1 MKRKIF
7 CYSILL
13 IITFTSCL
21 KEYSTENGDIGSGG
35 ATIIGANCRIS
46 KIAYADSASVF
57 GIGSISA
64 VINGSD
70 NATNIT
76 KFDSLTLTI
85 DFNSTPQY
93 FGDTVAIDPDQYFV
107 LDNSTKRVKLFH
119 GLFDPTVPGSPEF
132 DVDYIYDASGY
143 LVNKF
148 YSFSL
153 FPGFP
158 FLQVTYTYT
167 GGNLTHMV
175 SDDLFT
181 GDMIKDAD
189 LTYFS
194 NIAPKNFM
202 NIFPDENTYAEF
214 NQFYSFGKKNTN
226 AVKSLKLRYY
236 DPGNVLV
243 DSASSSFSNYIMSRD
258 NYVLSVLMTGDD
270 QSSIPATAGKLNFSY
285 KCK

>member
-1 MKRKIF
+1 MKKVLF
-7 CYSILL
+7 YTV
-13 IITFTSCL
+13 IINLSFTSCL
-21 KEYSTENGDIGSGG
+21 KEYSTESGGNGSGG
-35 ATIIGANCRIS
+35 ATIIGADCRIS
-46 KIAYADSASVF
+46 KIAYADSATGT
-57 GIGSISA
+57 GIGSITA

-70 NATNIT
+70 NATDIT

-85 DFNSTPQY
+85 DFNSAPQY
-93 FGDTVAIDPDQYFV
+93 FGDTIAIDPDQYFAV
-107 LDNSTKRVKLFH
+107 DNSTKRVKLFH

-132 DVDYIYDASGY
+132 DVNYVYDASGY

-148 YSFSL
+148 YNYSL
-153 FPGFP
+153 LPGFP
-158 FLQVTYTYT
+158 FLKITYTYT

-175 SDDLFT
+175 ADDLFA

-226 AVKSLKLRYY
+226 AVKNLKLRYY
-236 DPGNVLV
+236 DPGNVLI
-243 DSASSSFSNYIMSRD
+243 DSAVSTFSNYIMSRD

-270 QSSIPATAGKLNFSY
+270 QSSIPATAGKLSFSY